1 MIGMYSI
8 HVQNY
13 VKTNL
18 INNEK
23 HTHKLLLFFYVAN
36 QSSFTLDSLLSLSL
50 KFPSVYQGIQREQ
63 GIFVLRNSCLNF
75 PSPYHMESG

>member
-18 INNEK
+18 INNET
-23 HTHKLLLFFYVAN
+23 HTHKLLLFFCLAN
-36 QSSFTLDSLLSLSL
+36 QD
-50 KFPSVYQGIQREQ
+50 
-63 GIFVLRNSCLNF
+63 LR
-75 PSPYHMESG
+75 PYLILCFGLA